1 MIIRVLDVV
10 VAGGLALT
18 TVLATSSGFTVKL
31 FGVAIQLHD
40 WMRPLVATAVLAVIR
55 IFPFVLGSG
64 GEHGPA
70 RARAGTPPMP
80 CGISLA
86 SRSSPPS

>member
-1 MIIRVLDVV
+1 MTIRVLDAVI
-10 VAGGLALT
+10 ACGLALT
-18 TVLATSSGFTVKL
+18 TVLATSSGFTVNL

-55 IFPFVLGSG
+55 VWWGT
-64 GEHGPA
+64 
-70 RARAGTPPMP
+70 RAGRREGRDPADA
-80 CGISLA
+80 GGVSLA